1 MKKVGNYGLV
11 VKVNNNAMNQMQVNK
26 AIQDKIE
33 AEEWTIS
40 FDLTNQFENAES
52 HPYWLDL
59 K

>member
-33 AEEWTIS
+33 AEE
-40 FDLTNQFENAES
+40 
-52 HPYWLDL
+52 
-59 K
+59 